1 MVWTTTI
8 SSKGQLVLPKAIRDQ
23 LGVKPGDKI
32 VFMARQGR
40 IELQTYSGDILRWY
54 GAAIEV
60 DEPQDWEALQTETD
74 RYRAEEIIRESEG
87 H

>member
-8 SSKGQLVLPKAIRDQ
+8 SSKGQLVLPKAIRDK

-32 VFMARQGR
+32 VFVARPDR
-40 IELQTYSGDILRWY
+40 IELQTYSGNFLQWY
-54 GAAIEV
+54 GALEV
-60 DEPQDWEALQTETD
+60 DGPQDWETIQAETGRRRTE
-74 RYRAEEIIRESEG
+74 EVIGESES